1 MFDRQKINI
10 ATIILS
16 LFSTII
22 SIVLK
27 NPFGFLF
34 FGICLFSFITMVN
47 IELKLLNNIM
57 DDYRNNV
64 FEIKEIL
71 RRVFNKIKILNSI
84 KSQISIDDINFIN
97 NKTRNLKLI
106 YDREILNFSTNVNI
120 FKKYNIMYNKIKTLK
135 KLKCN
140 LMTLEQMIN
149 NILKNYQYNSN
160 TNNKKYNHNK
170 NYNKYQESLNTL
182 NLKNG
187 CTMEE
192 IKKSYKKLAKQYHP
206 DSINGNQEKFV
217 KLVNAYEYLCNIK

>member
-22 SIVLK
+22 SVVLK

-34 FGICLFSFITMVN
+34 FGICLFSFVTMVN

-84 KSQISIDDINFIN
+84 KSQISIDDINF
-97 NKTRNLKLI
+97 
-106 YDREILNFSTNVNI
+106 
-120 FKKYNIMYNKIKTLK
+120 
-135 KLKCN
+135 
-140 LMTLEQMIN
+140 Q
-149 NILKNYQYNSN
+149 
-160 TNNKKYNHNK
+160 
-170 NYNKYQESLNTL
+170 
-182 NLKNG
+182 
-187 CTMEE
+187 
-192 IKKSYKKLAKQYHP
+192 
-206 DSINGNQEKFV
+206 
-217 KLVNAYEYLCNIK
+217 